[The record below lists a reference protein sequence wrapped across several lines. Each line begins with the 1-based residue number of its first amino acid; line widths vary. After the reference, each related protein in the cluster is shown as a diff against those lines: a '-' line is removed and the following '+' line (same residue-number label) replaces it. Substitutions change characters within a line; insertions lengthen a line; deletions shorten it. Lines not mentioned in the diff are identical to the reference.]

1 MRLLN
6 KIFAPISLL
15 ISLLLFVYTFYV
27 SEILWV
33 GDKRD
38 YYLVYYI
45 VSLILII
52 CSILFFFI
60 SEKIKEYLII
70 SLTSIVLSLY
80 IFESYV
86 IFKKQFTKEKFSE
99 LELKRHIYAKKN
111 ELEFD
116 TRSKLEV
123 YNDLKKT
130 ENNIAVRMPSS
141 SHIKSN
147 NNIFALSGISNS
159 KIINCNENGYYSN
172 YESDRYGFNNP
183 DSEHDQNTIEYLIVG
198 DSFVHGDCVNRPNDI
213 ASILRELSGKPV
225 LNLGQ
230 PGNGPLIEYAALRE
244 YLIPNVKKVLWVFY
258 QNDLENLDS
267 ELKNKI
273 LIKYLNDLTFTQN
286 LKLKQNEIDKMLKRM
301 MYVEE
306 NYFFKF
312 LKLSQVRQAIYRYF
326 SNKSEQDV
334 QIKKLKK
341 KKNNQVQDLQQDQ
354 DLLYDQELLEDQD
367 LLQKMKIVLELVKDL
382 TTENNSELY
391 FVILPDYS
399 RYIHNMKVNNKG
411 LKKIVSNLDIPF
423 IDIHKE
429 VFEKEENP
437 INLFPLRLFGH
448 YNKEGYK
455 KVSEAIFNFTK

>member
-1 MRLLN
+1 MRFLY

-15 ISLLLFVYTFYV
+15 ISLCFFVYTFYV

-86 IFKKQFTKEKFSE
+86 IFKKQFTKEKFSK

-116 TRSKLEV
+116 TRSILEV

-130 ENNIAVRMPSS
+130 ENNIVVRMPSS

-159 KIINCNENGYYSN
+159 KVINCNENGYYSN

-213 ASILRELSGKPV
+213 ASILRALSGKPV

-258 QNDLENLDS
+258 QNDLEDFNR
-267 ELKNKI
+267 ELKNEI

-286 LKLKQNEIDKMLKRM
+286 LKLRQNEIDKMLKRM
-301 MYVEE
+301 MHVEQ
-306 NYFFKF
+306 NYFFTF
-312 LKLSQVRQAIYRYF
+312 LKLSQVRQTIYRYF
-326 SNKSEQDV
+326 SNKSEQDA

-354 DLLYDQELLEDQD
+354 DLL
-367 LLQKMKIVLELVKDL
+367 QKMKIVLELVKDL
-382 TTENNSELY
+382 TIENNSELY
-391 FVILPDYS
+391 FVILPEYN
-399 RYIHNMKVNNKG
+399 RYIYNMKVNNKG

-429 VFEKEENP
+429 V
-437 INLFPLRLFGH
+437 
-448 YNKEGYK
+448 
-455 KVSEAIFNFTK
+455 